1 MHGSTG
7 GGSLRHIAHAGVDRR
22 SSTGFAYDLFGP
34 RLEFSRSYGA
44 MDKDCDAAAPRL
56 AISMLIAFVSITL
69 SHSLMDERQRI

>member
-1 MHGSTG
+1 
-7 GGSLRHIAHAGVDRR
+7 
-22 SSTGFAYDLFGP
+22 
-34 RLEFSRSYGA
+34 